1 MEQNKNGL
9 SVNRL
14 HYDIHTLGYVMSD
27 LRQYIDTEL
36 KDISEN
42 TAEDIIRLPLYEIS
56 EGEIKI
62 QIYESVKE
70 SLEDFIN
77 MYEATIDEILDDMA
91 EQDGQPE
98 ANPCDYP
105 DNDGH
110 FSCPFDANGPDD
122 CRRYCGLGVDE

>member
-1 MEQNKNGL
+1 MEQNQNGL

-27 LRQYIDTEL
+27 LRQYIDNEL

-42 TAEDIIRLPLYEIS
+42 TADDISKLPLYKLDQSEIR
-56 EGEIKI
+56 I

-70 SLEDFIN
+70 SLEDFID

-91 EQDGQPE
+91 EQE
-98 ANPCDYP
+98 ELANRDSDYCAMA
-105 DNDGH
+105 DYH
-110 FSCPFDANGPDD
+110 CDD
-122 CRRYCGLGVDE
+122 CYISECSSSACER

>member
-1 MEQNKNGL
+1 MEQNQNGL

-14 HYDIHTLGYVMSD
+14 HYNIHTLGYVMSD

-77 MYEATIDEILDDMA
+77 MYKATIDEILDDMA
-91 EQDGQPE
+91 KQEELNNRDSEYCEMSGF
-98 ANPCDYP
+98 NC
-105 DNDGH
+105 
-110 FSCPFDANGPDD
+110 DD
-122 CRRYCGLGVDE
+122 CYISECSSSACGVN